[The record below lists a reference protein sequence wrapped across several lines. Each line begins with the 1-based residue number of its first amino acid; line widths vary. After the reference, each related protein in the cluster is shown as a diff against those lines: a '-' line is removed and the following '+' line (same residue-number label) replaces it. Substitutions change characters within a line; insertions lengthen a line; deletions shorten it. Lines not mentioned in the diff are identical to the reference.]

1 MATLRTLDGRDI
13 LFDADSVVAMADH
26 DADTGKAVTC
36 VYGVTRGELRIGEP
50 VDGFLGRLGIAA
62 KFARLTRPN
71 GTSVWIDGKSVSS
84 IRAPLPGE
92 YGARVKAVIATEPL
106 TQAVEETPEDARTR
120 LNAHGGKL

>member
-1 MATLRTLDGRDI
+1 MATLRTLEGLDI
-13 LFDADSVVAMADH
+13 SFDPDSVVAIADH

-36 VYGVTRGELRIGEP
+36 VFGVTRGELRIGEP
-50 VDGFLGRLGIAA
+50 VDDFLGRLGIAA
-62 KFARLTRPN
+62 RLARLTRPN

-92 YGARVKAVIATEPL
+92 YTTRVKTVIATGPL
-106 TQAVEETPEDARTR
+106 VQGVAETPEDTRTK